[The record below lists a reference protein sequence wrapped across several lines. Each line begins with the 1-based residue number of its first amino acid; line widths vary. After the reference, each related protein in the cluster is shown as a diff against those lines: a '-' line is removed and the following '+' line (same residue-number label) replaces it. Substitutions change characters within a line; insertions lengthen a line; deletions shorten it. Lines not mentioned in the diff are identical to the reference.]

1 VAGNDG
7 DLGSLNGE
15 LVPVDDAEA
24 NEGPRHVVQ
33 GRFPSG
39 RDSIGWDDA
48 FDPGGGEAW
57 ADVGMGRGMDHRN
70 WVVRVWMGWKNSRNP
85 RVSAMTGAAKIEH
98 ATVAGQRV
106 GEVLEMKVAFD
117 GGKDEVADSSGDR
130 NERAEGDK
138 QEDVSKSLTL
148 KQEVAA
154 EGDEGGGRTGLA
166 EHRAW

>member
-1 VAGNDG
+1 
-7 DLGSLNGE
+7 
-15 LVPVDDAEA
+15 
-24 NEGPRHVVQ
+24 
-33 GRFPSG
+33 
-39 RDSIGWDDA
+39 
-48 FDPGGGEAW
+48 
-57 ADVGMGRGMDHRN
+57 MGRESLDGLEEFKESKGQRDDGSGKDQA
-70 WVVRVWMGWKNSRNP
+70 V
-85 RVSAMTGAAKIEH
+85 AAIEH